1 MRAVGGECSKCGCTS
16 ELHAHHIYSKAD
28 HPSLESDFSNGAA
41 LCSRCHFEFHSIYGK
56 RTDAIMLCRW
66 LALDPLASGVLESF
80 IGWKDKGGVEDLKK
94 ARHFLDILIH
104 HQER

>member
-1 MRAVGGECSKCGCTS
+1 
-16 ELHAHHIYSKAD
+16 
-28 HPSLESDFSNGAA
+28 
-41 LCSRCHFEFHSIYGK
+41 
-56 RTDAIMLCRW
+56 MLCRW